1 VPKLQAMKNIVLRP
15 ADHGLTLPVLENH
28 PYFLVVPITR
38 DIDVAL
44 ITRLSGLPLEQFKQ
58 LNPQI
63 NRPLVVAAGTP
74 QLLLPYDNANT
85 FVKSLPLHKGPLASW
100 TAWTAPRTMKI
111 ADVARAVGM
120 DEEEL
125 REVNAIPPRMLV
137 QSGSTL
143 LVQRG
148 RHRSDDVSERIA
160 DSGVLTLSPESPPLR
175 RITLKVGKGGDSV
188 AAVAKRHG
196 VAAHQVAQWNKVA
209 PSARFAAGST
219 VIVYVTTRASQAAKS
234 VTGKSTRRATTGPTR
249 IQRGSSGARTRRTP

>member
-1 VPKLQAMKNIVLRP
+1 
-15 ADHGLTLPVLENH
+15 VLENH

-120 DEEEL
+120 EEEEL

-148 RHRSDDVSERIA
+148 RHRNDDVSERIA

-175 RITLKVGKGGDSV
+175 RITLKVGKGGESV

-209 PSARFAAGST
+209 PGARFAAGST
-219 VIVYVTTRASQAAKS
+219 VIVYVANRAGQATKS
-234 VTGKSTRRATTGPTR
+234 ITGKNTRRAATGPTR
-249 IQRGSSGARTRRTP
+249 IQRGGSGTRTRRTP